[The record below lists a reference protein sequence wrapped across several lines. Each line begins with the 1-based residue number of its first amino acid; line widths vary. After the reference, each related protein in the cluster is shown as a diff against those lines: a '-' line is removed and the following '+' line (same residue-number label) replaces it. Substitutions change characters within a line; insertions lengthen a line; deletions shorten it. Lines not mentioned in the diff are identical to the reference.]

1 MPLPFPVEKAKTSR
15 IVTVKDRGVVVSEL
29 LNYPVR
35 GLVFEGGKSVKDLSN
50 AVAGSCIF
58 LQNNNIPFNV
68 LISSCGTRI
77 FLFLQVIFLPSN
89 Y

>member
-1 MPLPFPVEKAKTSR
+1 MPLPFPVEKAQTSR
-15 IVTVKDRGVVVSEL
+15 IVTVKDTGVVVSEL